1 MSVFMRSAD
10 ASGAVV
16 AVKVSNELNF
26 SGNATV
32 TTAASLRRHVHVEA
46 VAKNERISKNNSN
59 LRKTVVPPILAVQL
73 VIEFGDFAG

>member
-32 TTAASLRRHVHVEA
+32 TTAASLRRHVEA